1 MVPEKNLLNRCSA
14 IQLVPLPFT
23 GGVAA
28 GRGGCGVNQIIRN
41 TNYLSE
47 YE

>member
-28 GRGGCGVNQIIRN
+28 GRGGLNYSQIS
-41 TNYLSE
+41 LL
-47 YE
+47 